1 MQVGMVT
8 TPHPQTAGTILRNP
22 FAPSDLATQAENNI
36 GARSLAFGI
45 GALLA
50 PLTLGA
56 GIGGLLRSRRAAVV
70 AGGAVAAAFG
80 FIRWQLQRWFTN
92 EPAYTIEHALGA
104 LEIRHYEPRVEAH
117 TRFAT
122 LEFDDVR
129 ERGFRRL
136 AHYIF
141 GGNAAHYKLAMT
153 TPVTIAPR
161 AGSHTMAFVMPP
173 GFSRTNL
180 PHPDDSRIEL
190 VEIPA
195 RRVAVLRYR
204 GGYSA
209 ATVEKRARQLR
220 ELVAAAGLTARGE
233 PMFAGCDPPST
244 LPFLRRTE
252 IWIEL
257 A

>member
-1 MQVGMVT
+1 MVT
-8 TPHPQTAGTILRNP
+8 TPHPETPGTILRNP

-36 GARSLAFGI
+36 EARSLAFGI

-50 PLTLGA
+50 PFGLGA
-56 GIGGLLRSRRAAVV
+56 GIGALLRSRRAALV

-80 FIRWQLQRWFTN
+80 LIRWQLQRWFTD
-92 EPAYTIEHALGA
+92 EPAYSLEQTHGE
-104 LEIRHYEPRVEAH
+104 LEIRQYKPRVEAH

-129 ERGFRRL
+129 EQGFRRL

-141 GGNAAHYKLAMT
+141 GGNAAHYELAMT

-190 VEIPA
+190 VEVPT

-204 GGYSA
+204 GGYDA
-209 ATVEKRARQLR
+209 KTVEKHARRLR

-233 PMFAGCDPPST
+233 PLFAGYDPPTT

>member
-1 MQVGMVT
+1 MVT
-8 TPHPQTAGTILRNP
+8 TTHPEQAGTILRNP
-22 FAPSDLATQAENNI
+22 FAPSDLATQAETNI
-36 GARSLAFGI
+36 GARSIAFGI

-50 PLTLGA
+50 PLALGA
-56 GIGGLLRSRRAAVV
+56 GIGGLLRSRRAGLV
-70 AGGAVAAAFG
+70 AGGIAAVAFG
-80 FIRWQLQRWFTN
+80 AVRWQLQRWFTN
-92 EPAYTIEHALGA
+92 EPAYTLERTIGE
-104 LEIRHYEPRVEAH
+104 LEIRHYQPRVEAH

-129 ERGFRRL
+129 EQGFRRL
-136 AHYIF
+136 ARYIF

-173 GFSRTNL
+173 GFSRADL
-180 PHPDDSRIEL
+180 PHPDDSRVEL
-190 VEIPA
+190 VEVPV

-204 GGYSA
+204 GGYGA
-209 ATVEKRARQLR
+209 ATVEKHARRLR

-233 PMFAGCDPPST
+233 PLFAGFDPPST